1 MNSKK
6 NTNNNSL
13 LSIGS
18 ESQYSETS
26 DFQTG
31 GGIMN
36 WLLGSGSGEYATE
49 LALDA
54 FKNQYP
60 QIAYFII
67 RHAIDKS
74 VNIDF
79 SKSDVNKRTLLHH
92 LVSYAKIPIM
102 KDLLSVVLSNTDAK
116 RHVNAQDENGDTPA
130 HLAARDG
137 SDMVI
142 DELVA
147 NGASLTIANNANKVI
162 HIESGNAPRDIFEKS
177 SKQKCGQISD
187 DIENQLDKLLGPLMM
202 KTESDNIS
210 FRRTDVQD
218 SYRPPA
224 RGNIFSTQSESI
236 NSDDILNQIINE
248 NNNHQFGGRKAIT
261 GRRTTV
267 SYSEEPREHALSG
280 GDSDD
285 DNDVDDNDFS
295 DVSSIAR
302 VVENQASEAH
312 KRSVERIIEILGVD
326 EVEARAYKAIL
337 YDAIKKEGDRS
348 NYDRAIELEK
358 RASNKDVLENISK
371 KDIKNMVKLID
382 DKHKMKES
390 SSQSDKSSEPAKP
403 KREKKAKEIITSESG
418 LDTVSSFDID
428 IE

>member
-6 NTNNNSL
+6 NTNNNPL

-26 DFQTG
+26 DFQSG

-74 VNIDF
+74 VQLDF
-79 SKSDVNKRTLLHH
+79 SKSDTNKRTLLHH
-92 LVSYAKIPIM
+92 LVSYAKIPVM
-102 KDLLSVVLSNTDAK
+102 KDLFSIVLSNTDAK
-116 RHVNAQDENGDTPA
+116 RYINAQDENGDTPA
-130 HLAARDG
+130 HLAAHEG

-147 NGASLTIANNANKVI
+147 HGANLTIANNANKVI
-162 HIESGNAPRDIFEKS
+162 HIESGNAPRDIFVKS
-177 SKQKCGQISD
+177 SGQKCGQIVE
-187 DIENQLDKLLGPLMM
+187 DIESQLDKLLGPLMVRP
-202 KTESDNIS
+202 ESDNLS
-210 FRRTDVQD
+210 NFRRTDAMQD
-218 SYRPPA
+218 SYRPPV
-224 RGNIFSTQSESI
+224 RNNIFSEQSMSV

-248 NNNHQFGGRKAIT
+248 NNTHQSGGFKPMK
-261 GRRTTV
+261 GRRSAVT
-267 SYSEEPREHALSG
+267 YSEEPRESYLTG
-280 GDSDD
+280 GDSEDL
-285 DNDVDDNDFS
+285 DDNDFS

-312 KRSVERIIEILGVD
+312 KRSVERIMEILGVD

-358 RASNKDVLENISK
+358 RASNKDVLDNISK

-382 DKHKMKES
+382 EKHKTRES
-390 SSQSDKSSEPAKP
+390 SSQSDKSSEPVKP
-403 KREKKAKEIITSESG
+403 KRKVKDVMTSESG
-418 LDTVSSFDID
+418 LDTISSID

>member
-67 RHAIDKS
+67 RHAMDKS
-74 VNIDF
+74 VGLNF
-79 SKSDVNKRTLLHH
+79 SKSDTNRKTLLHH
-92 LVSYAKIPIM
+92 LVSYAKLPIM

-116 RHVNAQDENGDTPA
+116 KYINAQDENGNTPA
-130 HLAARDG
+130 HIAAQDG
-137 SDMVI
+137 YDMVI

-147 NGASLTIANNANKVI
+147 HGASLTIANNANKVI
-162 HIESGNAPRDIFEKS
+162 HIESGNANSQRDIFEKS
-177 SKQKCGQISD
+177 NTSKQKCGKIANE
-187 DIENQLDKLLGPLMM
+187 IESQLNKLLGPLIV
-202 KTESDNIS
+202 KTESDNLS
-210 FRRTDVQD
+210 FRRTDAMQD
-218 SYRPPA
+218 SYRPPV
-224 RGNIFSTQSESI
+224 RKNIFSEKSMSVD
-236 NSDDILNQIINE
+236 SDDILNQIMND
-248 NNNHQFGGRKAIT
+248 NKQFGGSKAIK
-261 GRRTTV
+261 GRRAMI
-267 SYSEEPREHALSG
+267 SYSEEPRSMTG

-285 DNDVDDNDFS
+285 DDQIDDNDFS

-302 VVENQASEAH
+302 VVENQATEAH
-312 KRSVERIIEILGVD
+312 KRAIERIMEILSVD

-337 YDAIKKEGDRS
+337 YDAIKKEGDKS

-358 RASNKDVLENISK
+358 RASNKEVLDNISK
-371 KDIKNMVKLID
+371 KEIKNMIKLID
-382 DKHKMKES
+382 EKHKVKES
-390 SSQSDKSSEPAKP
+390 SSQSEKSSND
-403 KREKKAKEIITSESG
+403 EKKVKRGKKTKEVMSSESG
-418 LDTVSSFDID
+418 LDTVTSID

>member
-6 NTNNNSL
+6 NTNNNPL

-26 DFQTG
+26 DFQSG

-74 VNIDF
+74 VQLDF
-79 SKSDVNKRTLLHH
+79 SKSDANKRTLVHH
-92 LVSYAKIPIM
+92 LVSYTKIPVM
-102 KDLLSVVLSNTDAK
+102 KDLFSVVLSNTDAK
-116 RHVNAQDENGDTPA
+116 RHINAQDENGNTPA
-130 HLAARDG
+130 HIAAHDG

-147 NGASLTIANNANKVI
+147 YGANLTIANNANKVV
-162 HIESGNAPRDIFEKS
+162 HVESGNAQRDIFVKS
-177 SKQKCGQISD
+177 NGQKCGQIAE
-187 DIENQLDKLLGPLMM
+187 DIESQLDKLLGPLMV
-202 KTESDNIS
+202 KTDSDNLS
-210 FRRTDVQD
+210 NFRRTEAMQD
-218 SYRPPA
+218 SYRPPVHN
-224 RGNIFSTQSESI
+224 NIFSEQSLSM

-248 NNNHQFGGRKAIT
+248 NNNHQFGGYKPMK
-261 GRRTTV
+261 GRRSTV
-267 SYSEEPREHALSG
+267 TYSEEPRESYLTG
-280 GDSDD
+280 GDSDEL
-285 DNDVDDNDFS
+285 DDNDFS
-295 DVSSIAR
+295 EVSSIAR
-302 VVENQASEAH
+302 VVENQASDAH
-312 KRSVERIIEILGVD
+312 KRAVERIMEILGVD

-358 RASNKDVLENISK
+358 RASNKEVLDNISK

-382 DKHKMKES
+382 EKHKMKES

-403 KREKKAKEIITSESG
+403 KRGKKVKDIVTSESG
-418 LDTVSSFDID
+418 LDTITSID